1 MFDLNAASGVALRR
15 GIAHTPFGG
24 AVFCTE
30 TTPRTFIAFAR
41 FSSNCFTL
49 ADASESALCAESPAV
64 HAKTTITSR
73 IPNIFVQNTAVCHSN
88 SMDRD
93 FRQGHLEIDFPTQPF
108 DSPLALLRDSVRV
121 FLSNLPFLAAVT
133 LVIYLPGKL
142 ATQLLC
148 YLLDVPFEGVLS
160 YFVLEI
166 SDLLLSAL
174 VVPAI
179 VYGLVHRFRTGRT
192 ASLGDSLRWGWRQW
206 LKTLANQVKVEITVA
221 LWGALLVIPG
231 VVAMVRLVFV
241 DVIVAVEADLENE
254 VLQRST
260 KLAQGRRWRI
270 FFVLLPLMILDF
282 AAMFLVLDRVQG
294 ATHSRIAF
302 AIADSV
308 LAVAGQLT
316 TVATLLMYLG
326 TVQKRVT
333 KLKP

>member
-1 MFDLNAASGVALRR
+1 
-15 GIAHTPFGG
+15 
-24 AVFCTE
+24 
-30 TTPRTFIAFAR
+30 
-41 FSSNCFTL
+41 
-49 ADASESALCAESPAV
+49 
-64 HAKTTITSR
+64 
-73 IPNIFVQNTAVCHSN
+73 
-88 SMDRD
+88 MDRD

-108 DSPLALLRDSVRV
+108 DSPVTLFRDSVLV
-121 FLSNLPFLAAVT
+121 FFSNLPFLAAVT

-142 ATQLLC
+142 AAQLLC
-148 YLLDVPFEGVLS
+148 YLFDVPFEGVLS

-166 SDLLLSAL
+166 GDLLLSAL

-179 VYGLVHRFRTGRT
+179 VYGLVQRFRTGRP

-206 LKTLANQVKVEITVA
+206 LKTLANQVKVEISVA

-231 VVAMVRLVFV
+231 VVAMVRLTFV
-241 DVIVAVEADLENE
+241 DVVVAVEADLENE
-254 VLQRST
+254 VLRRST

-270 FFVLLPLMILDF
+270 FFVLLPMMILAF

-294 ATHSRIAF
+294 ATHSRVAF

-316 TVATLLMYLG
+316 TVAVLLMYLG